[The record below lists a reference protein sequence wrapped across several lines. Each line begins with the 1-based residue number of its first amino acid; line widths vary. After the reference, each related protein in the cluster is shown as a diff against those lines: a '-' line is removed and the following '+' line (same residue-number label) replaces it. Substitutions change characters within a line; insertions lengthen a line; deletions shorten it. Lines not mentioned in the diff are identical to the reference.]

1 VTIALELKPEVEDRV
16 LAEAQEHGVPLESY
30 LASLIEAQVAPPE
43 PPRASLE
50 QFLAELEE
58 FAEGTE
64 EIPVLPPEALTREA
78 IYGDH
83 N

>member
-1 VTIALELKPEVEDRV
+1 VTLILDLKPELEERV
-16 LAEAQEHGVPLESY
+16 LAQARARGLSPESY
-30 LASLIEAQVAPPE
+30 LTTVIEAQVPPME

-58 FAEGTE
+58 FAEGTDD
-64 EIPVLPPEALTREA
+64 IPVLPPEALTREA
-78 IYGDH
+78 IYGEH

>member
-1 VTIALELKPEVEDRV
+1 MTMRLDLKPEVEERV
-16 LAEAQEHGVPLESY
+16 TVQARARGLSLEHY
-30 LASLIEAQVAPPE
+30 LSTLFEAQVLPVE
-43 PPRASLE
+43 PPRATLE
-50 QFLAELEE
+50 EFLAELDL

-64 EIPVLPPEALTREA
+64 NIPVLPPEALTREA

>member
-1 VTIALELKPEVEDRV
+1 MTIVLDLKPEVEERV
-16 LAEAQEHGVPLESY
+16 VAQAQAQGVPLEIY
-30 LASLIEAQVAPPE
+30 LAALIEAQVTPLE

-50 QFLAELEE
+50 QFLAELEAI
-58 FAEGTE
+58 AEGTDD
-64 EIPVLPPEALTREA
+64 IPVLPPEALTREA

>member
-1 VTIALELKPEVEDRV
+1 MTITLELKPEVEERV
-16 LAEAQEHGVPLESY
+16 LAQARAQGLSPERY
-30 LASLIEAQVAPPE
+30 LTSVIEAQVLPTE

-50 QFLAELEE
+50 QFLAELDE
-58 FAEGTE
+58 FAEGTDD
-64 EIPVLPPEALTREA
+64 IPVLPPEALTREA